1 MTPENSSHQISLLLI
16 DWSKGDEYA
25 LEQLMPLV
33 YQELRLMA
41 RRHMRRQP
49 SGHTFQTTDLI
60 HETYLKIAGGEERN
74 WQSRSHFFGVAAK
87 AMRHILVDYARSKN
101 NQKRGGWQER
111 VTLQENMRVTNQSS
125 KEIVALD
132 EAGRPSFNALQ
143 NYDSGRQPVLY
154 YVFDLLMLS
163 GRELMRNPLERRRQ
177 ILEEEILPTL
187 AEPVQYIPF
196 LNARLSDVI
205 QSVKFQ
211 GLEGIVAS
219 SRIGPSTN

>member
-1 MTPENSSHQISLLLI
+1 MNTR
-16 DWSKGDEYA
+16 

-33 YQELRLMA
+33 YHELRLMA

-111 VTLQENMRVTNQSS
+111 VTL
-125 KEIVALD
+125 
-132 EAGRPSFNALQ
+132 AGKHASHKPVF
-143 NYDSGRQPVLY
+143 GR
-154 YVFDLLMLS
+154 D
-163 GRELMRNPLERRRQ
+163 RCTR
-177 ILEEEILPTL
+177 
-187 AEPVQYIPF
+187 
-196 LNARLSDVI
+196 
-205 QSVKFQ
+205 
-211 GLEGIVAS
+211 
-219 SRIGPSTN
+219 